1 MVNTT
6 DTILAARSS
15 NSSFPSRTAR
25 KRSNK
30 KVIQKLRRRRK
41 LEEPRCVCFWINQM
55 MCIRTAEYRTAR
67 KKELLTHSMSESQNY
82 VRQKEEKRRTHND
95 SIYMKSSRRGNI
107 DLW

>member
-15 NSSFPSRTAR
+15 HSSFHSRTAR

-41 LEEPRCVCFWINQM
+41 LEEPRCVLLDQPNDVHP
-55 MCIRTAEYRTAR
+55 YRIPYS
-67 KKELLTHSMSESQNY
+67 KEKGTNY
-82 VRQKEEKRRTHND
+82 
-95 SIYMKSSRRGNI
+95 
-107 DLW
+107 